1 MKTNNPKDSKCIACQ
16 CPFSQQL
23 IHTCDMYRVTTSNS
37 TQSSHFPGCHKVH
50 IECANKLINEAKRLI
65 TTAKEI
71 YESGWD
77 ETEQDEI
84 KWLKSLGEK

>member
-50 IECANKLINEAKRLI
+50 IECANKKIDGARQIFEDARDRYDLDIFAC
-65 TTAKEI
+65 
-71 YESGWD
+71 D
-77 ETEQDEI
+77 
-84 KWLKSLGEK
+84 WLESLGEK